1 VKWHYLQMAADGDP
15 TRYTARDLAAL
26 CGVSERTVR
35 YYVEEGLLPRPA
47 SRGRGANFE
56 ADHLTRLHLI
66 RAMQQA
72 GNDLESIRDYLR
84 EMERELG
91 RTGATLE
98 AALAVWTAR
107 TEEAAWRERLTKQWA
122 TPELAHRYRIAE
134 GIDLLVDLRAAPHPG
149 RMREIV
155 RLIRKAFAA
164 EDDD

>member
-1 VKWHYLQMAADGDP
+1 MKWHYLRMTEDDDRI
-15 TRYTARDLAAL
+15 RYTARELAAL

-35 YYVEEGLLPRPA
+35 YYVEEGLLPPPA

-56 ADHLTRLHLI
+56 ADHLTRLRLI

-91 RTGATLE
+91 RTGATFE
-98 AALAVWTAR
+98 AALAVWSAR
-107 TEEAAWRERLTKQWA
+107 TEEAAWREKLTRHWA
-122 TPELAHRYRIAE
+122 TPDVAHRYRIAE
-134 GIDLLVDLRAAPHPG
+134 GIELLVDLRATPHPG

-155 RLIRKAFAA
+155 RLIREAFV
-164 EDDD
+164 EDED

>member
-1 VKWHYLQMAADGDP
+1 VQWHYPWMAAVDDR
-15 TRYTARDLAAL
+15 TRYTARELAAL

-35 YYVEEGLLPRPA
+35 YYVEEGLLPPPA

-56 ADHLTRLHLI
+56 ADHLTRLRLI

-72 GNDLESIRDYLR
+72 GNDLESIGDYLR

-91 RTGATLE
+91 RTGATFE

-107 TEEAAWRERLTKQWA
+107 TEEAAWREKLAKHWA

-134 GIDLLVDLRAAPHPG
+134 GIELLVDPRVTPHSA
-149 RMREIV
+149 RMREIL
-155 RLIRKAFAA
+155 RLIREAFAA
-164 EDDD
+164 GDGD